1 MDHGLY
7 SGRGTHHPL
16 RTAYPVAVLNLVLR
30 KFSNEGTLFYVDVNV
45 KGWVVLDLM
54 RTEPEI
60 LKRKDEKMRV
70 SGKLSA
76 ILGLALLLAGCATAP
91 GTPPPPTRVNVT
103 SLPAGASAAAQA
115 PDALSR
121 AILADINA
129 YRASYKLQPLANDA
143 MLQRAAAVHSADM
156 ATRGFFGHF
165 NPDGQ
170 GPGER
175 IKALSPD
182 FHASYGENIAIN
194 ESSQPLSPEA
204 LAAKFVKQ
212 WIASPSHRKN
222 IRNGSFMRSG
232 VGIAR
237 AGNRVYA
244 TQLFAAP

>member
-1 MDHGLY
+1 MRI
-7 SGRGTHHPL
+7 SG
-16 RTAYPVAVLNLVLR
+16 
-30 KFSNEGTLFYVDVNV
+30 KFS
-45 KGWVVLDLM
+45 VLVG
-54 RTEPEI
+54 I
-60 LKRKDEKMRV
+60 V
-70 SGKLSA
+70 
-76 ILGLALLLAGCATAP
+76 LLLAGCATST

-103 SLPAGASAAAQA
+103 SLPSGASAAAHG

-121 AILADINA
+121 AVLADINA
-129 YRASYKLQPLANDA
+129 YRATHKLQPLVNDA

-182 FHASYGENIAIN
+182 FHAGYAENIAVI
-194 ESSQPLSPEA
+194 ESTQVLSPEA

-212 WIASPSHRKN
+212 WVASPRHRKN
-222 IRNGSFMRSG
+222 ISNGSYVRSG

-237 AGNRVYA
+237 AGDKVYA

>member
-1 MDHGLY
+1 M
-7 SGRGTHHPL
+7 S
-16 RTAYPVAVLNLVLR
+16 
-30 KFSNEGTLFYVDVNV
+30 
-45 KGWVVLDLM
+45 
-54 RTEPEI
+54 
-60 LKRKDEKMRV
+60 V
-70 SGKLSA
+70 SRELSA
-76 ILGLALLLAGCATAP
+76 LFGIALLLAGCATST

-129 YRASYKLQPLANDA
+129 YRASYKLQTLTNDP

-175 IKALSPD
+175 IKALSPN
-182 FHASYGENIAIN
+182 FHASYGENIAVI
-194 ESSQPLSPEA
+194 EGAQALSSEA

-212 WIASPSHRKN
+212 WIASPPHRKN
-222 IRNGSFMRSG
+222 IRSGSYLRSG

-237 AGNRVYA
+237 SGNRVYA